1 VDRPRAVLGKVVGPA
16 PSEYDQTQRESI
28 DLWYVDHTHYV
39 VGNIQALFTRSRISL
54 RVSHV
59 LPRQCPVHAMACARE
74 NVLGIVRPLLASL
87 LLLTDP
93 GYEGAGHG
101 MPVPVKKPAGGGELD
116 MIGRACNTLLRRRAA
131 WASAASRC

>member
-1 VDRPRAVLGKVVGPA
+1 MCFPDSAQFMPWLG
-16 PSEYDQTQRESI
+16 
-28 DLWYVDHTHYV
+28 
-39 VGNIQALFTRSRISL
+39 
-54 RVSHV
+54 
-59 LPRQCPVHAMACARE
+59 ARE